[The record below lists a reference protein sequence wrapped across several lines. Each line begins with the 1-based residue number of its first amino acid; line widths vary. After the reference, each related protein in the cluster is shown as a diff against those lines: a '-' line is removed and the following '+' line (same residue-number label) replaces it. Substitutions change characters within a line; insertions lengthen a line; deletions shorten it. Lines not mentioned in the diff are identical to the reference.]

1 MTPETEPKWR
11 VALKSML
18 RSPRISRARALE
30 IARDECRRLSL
41 PGADN
46 AMVYG
51 GFFSRYFTVVV
62 AASEADG
69 GISIVID
76 KQDGHVVGVSGH
88 DDVTP

>member
-1 MTPETEPKWR
+1 MSQPTEPKWR
-11 VALKSML
+11 AAL
-18 RSPRISRARALE
+18 RSILRRPRVSRARALE

-51 GFFSRYFTVVV
+51 GVFSRYYTVVV

-88 DDVTP
+88 DDVMP